1 MINEYVHQ
9 EQTYQLKYRW
19 DVAKLIMP
27 YGIGIELGTAAGG
40 FSSQVLDNT
49 NLKFLYTV
57 DRYQEKHHSIVE
69 YQTALTKLMDH
80 RSRSTILRM
89 NFSEALMLFPD
100 EYFDFIYIDGFAHTG
115 EDNGGA
121 FRDWWPK
128 LKPGGVFSGDDYHEH
143 WPLVVDNLNQFA
155 NQVGKH
161 INVIACEPIDGD
173 TYSQYPTWFM
183 IK

>member
-1 MINEYVHQ
+1 MITEY
-9 EQTYQLKYRW
+9 TYNDITYVFNHRW
-19 DVAKLIMP
+19 DIAKMIPNNGL
-27 YGIGIELGTAAGG
+27 GIELGTAAGG
-40 FSSQVLDNT
+40 FANKVLSTSNIG
-49 NLKFLYTV
+49 FLYTV
-57 DRYQEKHHSIVE
+57 DRYQEKHHSIHE
-69 YQTALTKLMDH
+69 YQIAIQKLMPY
-80 RSRSTILRM
+80 RSRSSILRM
-89 NFSEALMLFPD
+89 NFSEALVLFPD
-100 EYFDFIYIDGFAHTG
+100 EYFDFIYVDGFAHTG